1 MARRRNAARRE
12 KTRRSEQCINDSGH
26 WVHDRARTIAA
37 LPRVAAGRLVRF
49 VGRMFAQRTQ
59 RLPRQLIE
67 SHSPRVQL
75 LHEFP
80 AHLGAPETPDV
91 IGDAGDRVL
100 PRLGTKEIADIVRH
114 MYQMLCA
121 AHGLSV
127 PNMRL
132 GAGPTP
138 APAVRSLG

>member
-1 MARRRNAARRE
+1 
-12 KTRRSEQCINDSGH
+12 
-26 WVHDRARTIAA
+26 
-37 LPRVAAGRLVRF
+37 
-49 VGRMFAQRTQ
+49 MFAQRTQ

-67 SHSPRVQL
+67 PHSPRVQL
-75 LHEFP
+75 SHEFP

-100 PRLGTKEIADIVRH
+100 PRLGAKEIADIVRH

-127 PNMRL
+127 PNMRYCAQGFPCRESEAYL
-132 GAGPTP
+132 VASP
-138 APAVRSLG
+138 AT